1 MSEFGQLK
9 KRFFKMGCCHA
20 RDEKTKVALGDGV
33 TSGENAEN
41 QNNELD

>member
-1 MSEFGQLK
+1 
-9 KRFFKMGCCHA
+9 MGCCHA